1 MWEKISDYCLDVSKY
16 FLTAVFVAS
25 LMVDLGEMRW
35 LLYAISGVLATIFFL
50 QVCSSYPK
58 VRMRKKGSIK
68 QLESITIKI
77 GGHKMD
83 ALFFLGVVTVL
94 FGIVFAVLL
103 SPKGQKW
110 VNKYS

>member
-1 MWEKISDYCLDVSKY
+1 MSPSTSC
-16 FLTAVFVAS
+16 
-25 LMVDLGEMRW
+25 
-35 LLYAISGVLATIFFL
+35 LLYLSHLYWWIWVKCGGCYMQLVAFWQQSSFV

>member
-1 MWEKISDYCLDVSKY
+1 MQLVAFWQQSS
-16 FLTAVFVAS
+16 FV
-25 LMVDLGEMRW
+25 
-35 LLYAISGVLATIFFL
+35 

-58 VRMRKKGSIK
+58 ARMRKKGSIK

>member
-35 LLYAISGVLATIFFL
+35 LLYAISGVLATIFF
-50 QVCSSYPK
+50 CAGK

>member
-1 MWEKISDYCLDVSKY
+1 
-16 FLTAVFVAS
+16 
-25 LMVDLGEMRW
+25 
-35 LLYAISGVLATIFFL
+35 
-50 QVCSSYPK
+50 
-58 VRMRKKGSIK
+58 MRKKGSIK

-103 SPKGQKW
+103 SPKGQKLTTGTFIRTGRSKTRLRTKIRM
-110 VNKYS
+110 VI